1 MPDALKPFTVALV
14 AVVVSLAAVPATSE
28 QDRYDF
34 GQTLSPAY
42 EGWEVNDDGSFN
54 LVFGYMNRNWAEAPY
69 VPAGPDNYFEPGDPD
84 RGQPTYFLPRR
95 NRFVFKVRV
104 PADFGEQE
112 LVWTVTVNGTSEKAY
127 ATLKR
132 DYYIDHLVVQAN
144 YGAGGAAG
152 TTAELPDNEAPT
164 LEVDGP
170 AQRTARVGEPVA
182 LEVVSTDDGKP
193 RARSLRRASAG
204 IPRPITTDS
213 ATGHRLSWF
222 VYRGPGDSA
231 MFDPEQIKVW
241 EDTRDGVNSPWSLGF
256 TTPDPPE
263 DGRWTT
269 QATFTEAGEY
279 ILRAIAHDGGLATTA
294 DLTVSVSP

>member
-1 MPDALKPFTVALV
+1 MPDSLKPFAVALL
-14 AVVVSLAAVPATSE
+14 AVVVSLAAVPAAT
-28 QDRYDF
+28 QQQHYDF

-54 LVFGYMNRNWAEAPY
+54 LVFGYMNRNWAQAPH
-69 VPAGPDNYFEPGDPD
+69 VPVGADNYFEPGDPD

-112 LVWTVTVNGTSEKAY
+112 LVWTVIVNGTTEKAY

-152 TTAELPDNEAPT
+152 TTPELPDNEAPT
-164 LEVDGP
+164 LEIEGP
-170 AQRTARVGEPVA
+170 AQRTVRAGEPVVLA
-182 LEVVSTDDGKP
+182 AVSTDDGKL
-193 RARSLRRASAG
+193 RTRSLRAASTG
-204 IPRPITTDS
+204 IRRPITTDS

-222 VYRGPGDSA
+222 VYRGPGDSVT
-231 MFDPEQIKVW
+231 FDPVQIKVW

-269 QATFTEAGEY
+269 QATFDEAGDY

-294 DLTVSVSP
+294 DLTVSVNP